1 VSLRRPL
8 LMLSCAGLIASVVAG
23 SAFVRAVHADDDSEP
38 VSASL
43 PNLRPNQDWQ
53 VIDLPQDKG
62 VNALAWS
69 DPAAGCHLALFAIP
83 VLDSSAS
90 EKILESLSA
99 TMAKSDYVLTSSE
112 GELTPPRLGLE
123 GFGVTGIVSLLIAE
137 QPTRNASLLACY
149 WNERE
154 PSYCRSICEAADDTL
169 RAQTPSAAREK
180 QP

>member
-1 VSLRRPL
+1 VT
-8 LMLSCAGLIASVVAG
+8 SVAFG
-23 SAFVRAVHADDDSEP
+23 SAFVRAVHADDDTESA
-38 VSASL
+38 SASL
-43 PNLRPNQDWQ
+43 PNLRPNRDSQ

-83 VLDSSAS
+83 VRETSAS

-99 TMAKSDYVLTSSE
+99 TRAKSDYALTSSE

-137 QPTRNASLLACY
+137 QPTRSASLLACY

-154 PSYCRSICEAADDTL
+154 PSYCRSICETADDTL
-169 RAQTPSAAREK
+169 RALTPSEAGEK

>member
-1 VSLRRPL
+1 MRLRRPL
-8 LMLSCAGLIASVVAG
+8 LMLSYVGLMTSVVAG
-23 SAFVRAVHADDDSEP
+23 SAFVRAVHADDDTSD
-38 VSASL
+38 VSTTL
-43 PNLRPNQDWQ
+43 PTLRPNQDWL

-69 DPAAGCHLALFAIP
+69 DPAAGCHLALFSIP
-83 VLDSSAS
+83 VPKTSAS

-99 TMAKSDYVLTSSE
+99 TMAKSDYELTSSE
-112 GELTPPRLGLE
+112 GELSPPRLGLE

-137 QPTRNASLLACY
+137 QPTQSANLLACY

-154 PSYCRSICEAADDTL
+154 PSYCRSICETADDTM
-169 RAQTPSAAREK
+169 RAETGEE